1 MRKAIRPTAIGQDTT
16 RNNETPIRKSESNES
31 LLALPSRRM
40 VCDAMDMRHQPIKTY
55 KTTATVTI
63 VALLHIA
70 VVALFVYGLF
80 SSDVL
85 WWHWLIVGFLM
96 VMISWFAVTWLQ
108 HIKDRIVVFE
118 DSLLLTRAERKKS
131 KQGKWK
137 DVRNVELPWNTIKGF
152 SSTTENVS
160 WRYLSLSRRR
170 WIEIPVRE
178 GETYRVSPD
187 LYDTFRLK
195 KKL

>member
-1 MRKAIRPTAIGQDTT
+1 
-16 RNNETPIRKSESNES
+16 
-31 LLALPSRRM
+31 M

-63 VALLHIA
+63 VALLYFA
-70 VVALFVYGLF
+70 VVALFVYVLF
-80 SSDVL
+80 SADVL
-85 WWHWLIVGFLM
+85 WWHWLIVGYAM
-96 VMISWFAVTWLQ
+96 VMISWFAVTWLL
-108 HIKDRIVVFE
+108 HIKDRIVVSE

-152 SSTTENVS
+152 SRTIEHVWWNSI
-160 WRYLSLSRRR
+160 SLSFRR
-170 WIEIPVRE
+170 WIEIPVRG

-187 LYDTFRLK
+187 LYDTFRLR
-195 KKL
+195 KKLQQYWEQYRK